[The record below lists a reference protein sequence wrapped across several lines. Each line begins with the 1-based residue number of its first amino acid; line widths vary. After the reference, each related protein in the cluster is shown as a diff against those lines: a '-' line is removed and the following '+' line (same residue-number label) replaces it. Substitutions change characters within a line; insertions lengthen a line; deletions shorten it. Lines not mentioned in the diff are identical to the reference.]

1 MSDVERLTASNQ
13 ARVRYAEE
21 LEDARAER
29 SAAQRKLREDAMR
42 YERKRARR
50 QTGAV
55 IFHMIAGWLCAGVGL
70 LIVNGYKPAALFV
83 FCVAILAMICGAAL
97 EEGV

>member
-1 MSDVERLTASNQ
+1 MSDVERLTANNQ

-21 LEDARAER
+21 LAEAKAER

-42 YERKRARR
+42 YERKRAAR

-55 IFHMIAGWLCAGVGL
+55 ILHMVAGWLCAGVGL

-83 FCVAILAMICGAAL
+83 FGVAILAMFCGGAL
-97 EEGV
+97 EDGV